1 MRFNQSIPIK
11 YRPFVA
17 PLAVLALITV
27 LTLTLGKF
35 AYQKIV
41 DARENIKDLETKN
54 RTLEEKKNILTN
66 LSSADLKKE
75 VKDSVAAVP
84 GDNPSVFAL
93 STIRTLAQ
101 ENGLAVSDFHVSEV
115 EDPKLAGKRAVQI
128 AFDIQGSFFSTISFL
143 KTLQNSVPLT
153 KVTDIKFSVSGIT
166 ALAKIVA
173 VSSWGFLPK
182 DLGKTES
189 PVETLTS
196 ADREL
201 LGKLGNLRSSVA
213 SEVSLSPPAGKTDP
227 FAF

>member
-11 YRPFVA
+11 YRPFA
-17 PLAVLALITV
+17 MPLAVLALITV
-27 LTLTLGKF
+27 LTLTLGRF

-41 DARENIKDLETKN
+41 NARENIKDLETKN
-54 RTLEEKKNILTN
+54 RTLEEKKNILAN
-66 LSSADLKKE
+66 LSSTDLKKE

-93 STIRTLAQ
+93 STIRILAQ
-101 ENGLAVSDFHVSEV
+101 ENGLAVSDFHVSEA
-115 EDPKLAGKRAVQI
+115 EDQKLVGKRAVQI

-173 VSSWGFLPK
+173 VSSWGLLPK

-196 ADREL
+196 ADQEL
-201 LGKLGNLRSSVA
+201 LGKLGNFRA
-213 SEVSLSPPAGKTDP
+213 PFAGEVSESPPAGKADP